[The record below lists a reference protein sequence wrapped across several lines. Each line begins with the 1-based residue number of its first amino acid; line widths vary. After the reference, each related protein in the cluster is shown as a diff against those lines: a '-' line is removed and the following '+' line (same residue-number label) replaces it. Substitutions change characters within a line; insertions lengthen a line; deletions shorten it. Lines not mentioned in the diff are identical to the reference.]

1 MSQSVSLMEQAA
13 GGMIGAPRRLQETG
27 AWRLLQIEFKCLRW
41 TAAGKSAVPRNGG
54 IRKSI
59 APHRT
64 RKSFLSCQDQA
75 SPKFRASHSSH
86 FQRWGCIHRITRS
99 THGGLV
105 KGAATAGFP
114 EVGLQEEVNN
124 VGEKRSLLPDFI
136 NFLNEAWTPFHAVVV
151 AKRLL
156 GEAGFKQIS
165 EENEWAVEPG
175 GRYYFTRNMSTIIAF
190 AVGQKYQAGE
200 GFLVVAAH
208 TDSPCLKLKPV
219 SAVSKSGFLN
229 VGVQTYG
236 GGLWYT
242 WFDRDLSVAGRVLLR
257 CKDGG
262 VLHKLV
268 KVERPILRI
277 PTLAIHL
284 DRSVNADG
292 FKPNLET
299 HLSPVLA
306 TQVKSALSI
315 PAEEGNGAI
324 TSARKNHHSI
334 LLEVITIVDVFL
346 PQAHAIC
353 TKKVLA
359 GELHCQAEDIA
370 DFDLNV
376 CDTQPSCIGG
386 AKNEF
391 IFSGRL
397 DNLASSF
404 CALQALIDACNDP
417 EALVAESG
425 IRMVALF
432 DNEEHMTSRRDC
444 FITFDTSIHNKN
456 VYLGDFSSHRVKC
469 KVGSESAQGAGSPTM
484 FQAMKRIT
492 RWLARDVSTEGIVER
507 TIRKSFLVSAD
518 MAHALHP
525 NYPDKHEENHQP
537 KLHEGL
543 VIKHNANQR
552 YATDSVTSFLFK
564 EVAQTRGI
572 PTQNFVVRNDMA
584 CGSTIG
590 PILASGIGIRTVD
603 CGMPQL
609 SMHSVREMCGTQDV
623 NIAYRHFRAFYELFS
638 SIDKQLNIEN

>member
-114 EVGLQEEVNN
+114 EEVNN

-334 LLEVITIVDVFL
+334 LLEV
-346 PQAHAIC
+346 
-353 TKKVLA
+353 LA

-432 DNEEHMTSRRDC
+432 DNEE
-444 FITFDTSIHNKN
+444 
-456 VYLGDFSSHRVKC
+456 
-469 KVGSESAQGAGSPTM
+469 VGSESAQGAGSPTM

-572 PTQNFVVRNDMA
+572 PTQ
-584 CGSTIG
+584 
-590 PILASGIGIRTVD
+590 
-603 CGMPQL
+603 
-609 SMHSVREMCGTQDV
+609 V
-623 NIAYRHFRAFYELFS
+623 NSH
-638 SIDKQLNIEN
+638 